1 VQKVESPDAWKLPKL
16 PGNCLETSQR
26 RPNIMGWSFP
36 VWARAFAFEAIIR
49 RVHEHVANGRGVKN
63 ARVIERGKLHDQ

>member
-1 VQKVESPDAWKLPKL
+1 MIAGSLALEDAP
-16 PGNCLETSQR
+16 
-26 RPNIMGWSFP
+26 
-36 VWARAFAFEAIIR
+36 FAFEAIIR